1 MKAVRDIISKL
12 NYILNSKQKRQYF
25 VVTFLALI
33 GSGWELLGVASV
45 APFIECIMT
54 PDDYAEKWYA
64 RLVDRFFHPADQLE
78 TITTLGILIIVIYM
92 IKNIYLMF
100 SSYVQAWYST
110 GVQRD
115 LSIKMTHTYL
125 NSSYL

>member
-1 MKAVRDIISKL
+1 MKAIRDIISKL

-54 PDDYAEKWYA
+54 PADYAKKW
-64 RLVDRFFHPADQLE
+64 
-78 TITTLGILIIVIYM
+78 
-92 IKNIYLMF
+92 
-100 SSYVQAWYST
+100 
-110 GVQRD
+110 
-115 LSIKMTHTYL
+115 
-125 NSSYL
+125 